1 MKTLKQVLE
10 AKTEAKPQPLMPVE
24 PDSVTSYVPKTK
36 DEKRFYDKH
45 VVQKTADRNG
55 NGDDVFA
62 ATNVKAYN
70 RTASRHGY
78 NAKDD
83 QQVYEARTLK
93 AILEKH
99 LTPAEMKKREEIAKA
114 MEREHPGMDKS
125 KKMAIATSAA
135 KRAAEETDMFAAFAE
150 DLRPALQEMYDA
162 LNEENKQAVVDL
174 IEAEEYHTLIDIMKE
189 VTNA

>member
-62 ATNVKAYN
+62 ATNVKA
-70 RTASRHGY
+70 
-78 NAKDD
+78 
-83 QQVYEARTLK
+83 
-93 AILEKH
+93 
-99 LTPAEMKKREEIAKA
+99 
-114 MEREHPGMDKS
+114 
-125 KKMAIATSAA
+125 
-135 KRAAEETDMFAAFAE
+135 
-150 DLRPALQEMYDA
+150 
-162 LNEENKQAVVDL
+162 
-174 IEAEEYHTLIDIMKE
+174 
-189 VTNA
+189 